1 MKKFLLLTFGIII
14 FGFGINNINAKV
26 LEIDGFKTVGINQN
40 NKLYVYDNNVD
51 ISDTGSWSSSDESI
65 VTVDNT
71 GTLTGKELG
80 NAKIYFEYLTGG
92 LTIRLG
98 DVDANGAINSVDAL
112 YIRQYLDTD
121 NPRNFSETQKMLADV
136 NQDGIITDEDAE
148 LVINATVGLA
158 SLNTINVPNGMEGLN
173 SYTNIYPATDEDFTY
188 KVNYDVEVVSEVKST
203 TIEQLVDKLRENEL
217 FSEMNIVYENN
228 KLTFSYEVEGQM
240 HETILNVENNV
251 LSFDTGTISNY
262 AEAEKAF
269 GDLIINVLLMQTLLE
284 SVGYNNDTVDIPDN
298 PNFLINGMEL
308 IAGDEKE
315 FTDGESTIKV
325 TEMTYKIDLTHFYFP
340 ETESN
345 DNDSFLEELG
355 LDVLVNQDIKTTA
368 DIQKV
373 IEENKVSNNID
384 NPETGAAIPVVAGI
398 ILISSAVGIRVYTKK
413 KNLIKNI

>member
-1 MKKFLLLTFGIII
+1 MKKYLLLTFGIII

-51 ISDTGSWSSSDESI
+51 ISDTGSWTSSDESI

-71 GTLTGKELG
+71 GNLTGQKLG

-98 DVDANGAINSVDAL
+98 DVDADGYVNPTDAL
-112 YIRQYLDTD
+112 IIQQHLDSN
-121 NPRNFSETQKMLADV
+121 NPKVFSETQKMVADI
-136 NQDGIITDEDAE
+136 NHDGKITNDDAE
-148 LVINATVGLA
+148 LALQIYAGLEDVT
-158 SLNTINVPNGMEGLN
+158 TINVPDGMDGL
-173 SYTNIYPATDEDFTY
+173 SDYTNKYQAATEVFLY

-203 TIEQLVDKLRENEL
+203 TIEQLIEKLRENEL

-315 FTDGESTIKV
+315 FTDDESTIKV

-340 ETESN
+340 ETEGN
-345 DNDSFLEELG
+345 DDDSFLEELG

-384 NPETGAAIPVVAGI
+384 NPKTGAAIPVVAGI
-398 ILISSAVGIRVYTKK
+398 ILISSAVGIRVYTKR